1 MQTDK
6 YTKVVLTIIAVC
18 LTVNTVQKL
27 DLIPSAYANEANDA
41 LPDIE
46 APRYGLVPLNQ
57 DGLIDVNIKDI
68 STYDELNVNLKGV
81 DTYEKVPVT
90 IKGVDT
96 SDELDVN
103 LDELGGS
110 WISSGG
116 PLKVQ
121 IQN

>member
-1 MQTDK
+1 MKTDR

-18 LTVNTVQKL
+18 LSINTL
-27 DLIPSAYANEANDA
+27 SRMEIIPSAYANNPTDLLINPET
-41 LPDIE
+41 
-46 APRYGLVPLNQ
+46 PRYGLVPLNE

-68 STYDELNVNLKGV
+68 STYDELNVNLKGI
-81 DTYEKVPVT
+81 DTYEKMPVT
-90 IKGVDT
+90 IKGIDT

-103 LDELGGS
+103 LDEIGGG

-121 IQN
+121 VQN

>member
-1 MQTDK
+1 MKTDK

-18 LTVNTVQKL
+18 LTINTVQQL
-27 DLIPSAYANEANDA
+27 ELIPSAYANDSVND
-41 LPDIE
+41 LTEIN
-46 APRYGLVPLNQ
+46 APKFGLVPLNE
-57 DGLIDVNIKDI
+57 DGIIDVNIKDI

-81 DTYEKVPVT
+81 DSYEKVPVV
-90 IKGVDT
+90 IKGIDT